1 MHRTQPHDSFSAP
14 RYFAGPM
21 LIESNVQPQGA
32 DTASARNYVVYMI
45 AKYNNSRLHSRCR
58 VYHSADLAFIL

>member
-14 RYFAGPM
+14 RYGRM

-32 DTASARNYVVYMI
+32 DTAPARNYVVYMI
-45 AKYNNSRLHSRCR
+45 AKYNNFRLHSRCR